1 MQRRVAWTWGVFT
14 HAGFALAVI
23 SMAWALSRGMH
34 FGVGRLQGIQRWI
47 SNGAL
52 LVQFPVLHSLLLSRR
67 GTRVLARLAPTG
79 MGRSLST
86 TTFSALA
93 ALQLGATFW
102 LWSPSSAGVWSASG
116 ALGSALIAAH
126 VLAWVFLV
134 VALHDAGLGLQ
145 TGWIGWR
152 ALLQGREPAY
162 PPMPERGLFAFC
174 RQPIYLGF
182 LLVLWTGPTWSV
194 DRLALG
200 GVWGVY
206 CLLAPRLK
214 ERRHAR
220 IHGEKFADYRRRVP
234 YMIPRMFA

>member
-1 MQRRVAWTWGVFT
+1 MHRRVAWTWGVLT
-14 HAGFALAVI
+14 HAGFVLAVV
-23 SMAWALSRGMH
+23 SMAWALARGMH
-34 FGVGRLQGIQRWI
+34 VGLGRLEGVRRVLA
-47 SNGAL
+47 NGAL
-52 LVQFPVLHSLLLSRR
+52 LLQFPLLHSGLLSRR
-67 GTRVLARLAPTG
+67 GGRVLSRLAPSG
-79 MGRSLST
+79 MGRALSST
-86 TTFSALA
+86 TFAALA
-93 ALQLGATFW
+93 ALQLAATFW
-102 LWSPSSAGVWSASG
+102 LWSPGSAGVWRASG
-116 ALGSALIAAH
+116 VLAIVLLAAH

-152 ALLQGREPAY
+152 ALLQGRDPAY
-162 PPMPERGLFAFC
+162 PPMPERGLFALC

-182 LLVLWTGPTWSV
+182 LAVLWTGPTWSV

-220 IHGEKFADYRRRVP
+220 IHGERFAEYRRRVP

>member
-1 MQRRVAWTWGVFT
+1 MHRRVAWTWGVLT
-14 HAGFALAVI
+14 HAGFVLAVV

-34 FGVGRLQGIQRWI
+34 VGLGRLEGTRRWI
-47 SNGAL
+47 ANGAL
-52 LVQFPVLHSLLLSRR
+52 LVQFPLLHSLLLGRR
-67 GTRVLARLAPTG
+67 GARVLARLAPTG

-93 ALQLGATFW
+93 ALQLCATFW
-102 LWSPSSAGVWSASG
+102 LWSPSSSGAWHASG
-116 ALGSALIAAH
+116 APAIALIAAH
-126 VLAWVFLV
+126 VVAWTFLV

-152 ALLQGREPAY
+152 ALLKGREPAY
-162 PPMPERGLFAFC
+162 PPMPERGLFALC

-220 IHGEKFADYRRRVP
+220 IHGERFAAYRRRVP

>member
-1 MQRRVAWTWGVFT
+1 
-14 HAGFALAVI
+14 
-23 SMAWALSRGMH
+23 MA
-34 FGVGRLQGIQRWI
+34 
-47 SNGAL
+47 NGAL
-52 LVQFPVLHSLLLSRR
+52 LAQFPLLHSLLLSRR
-67 GTRVLARLAPTG
+67 GVGVLARLAPEG
-79 MGRSLST
+79 MGRRLST

-93 ALQLGATFW
+93 ALQLLATFW
-102 LWSPSSAGVWSASG
+102 LWSPSSAGAWRASG
-116 ALGSALIAAH
+116 ALGIALIAAH

-162 PPMPERGLFAFC
+162 PPMPQRGLFALC

-182 LLVLWTGPTWSV
+182 LLVLWTGPTWSA

-206 CLLAPRLK
+206 CLLAPKLK